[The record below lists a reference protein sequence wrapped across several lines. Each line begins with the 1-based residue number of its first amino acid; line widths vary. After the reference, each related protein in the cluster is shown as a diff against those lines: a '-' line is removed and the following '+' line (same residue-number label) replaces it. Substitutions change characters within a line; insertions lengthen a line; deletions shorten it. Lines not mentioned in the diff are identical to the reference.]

1 MDDLTE
7 EELRQIVSGAPND
20 WIEALKKKHP
30 DWILQAIQ
38 SQPASSET
46 GEQAGPIEGYT
57 FYDPNKTKAGEDKFQ
72 RYDVSGKLLGE
83 QKFKEPGN
91 IWDLTKQA
99 AADLGPILSF
109 TPLAPLVRAVS
120 ALSAAERGDILG
132 ALASGLPLADKIPGL
147 DAATASTLK
156 DIGKYASVGKAAQS
170 GDWQQVLSAAS
181 QIPGIGAN
189 IPQELKTVSDYA
201 SKAALLQR
209 AAKGDISAI
218 AALAKSS
225 GDVPTKKFG
234 DLASGDLIEG
244 FFAPGGEGYDSSQDA
259 EDYIRSL
266 MNFEEALPPDV
277 TEFLPAQEVIR
288 ERISLED
295 RYPAPEGTVTDTSS
309 SEPADQRFDITA
321 NLPGLNEDFTLEDLL
336 PGTGSST
343 QRTVNVSED
352 KPAQVEITGKR
363 DTTIPDYTQDL
374 FPPIDPISIRD
385 VGPVTKI
392 GPDEKLEGTEIKEK
406 DLAEDLKP
414 VTTVTTK
421 TDTTKTTTDKK
432 NEIDWAKLFALLGA
446 MQQRPQEREEQYQL
460 ANMPDYEDLMYGLS
474 SGEMPYMRG

>member
-20 WIEALKKKHP
+20 WMEALKKKHP
-30 DWILQAIQ
+30 DWILQPIQ

-57 FYDPNKTKAGEDKFQ
+57 FYDPKKTKVGEDNFQ

-83 QKFKEPGN
+83 QKFKKPGN

-109 TPLAPLVRAVS
+109 TPLAPLVRAIS

-181 QIPGIGAN
+181 QIPGVGTN

-225 GDVPTKKFG
+225 DAVPTKKFG
-234 DLASGDLIEG
+234 DVAPEDLIEG
-244 FFAPGGEGYDSSQDA
+244 FFAPGGEGYYASEDPGAYYGSDPSQEKYA
-259 EDYIRSL
+259 E
-266 MNFEEALPPDV
+266 
-277 TEFLPAQEVIR
+277 
-288 ERISLED
+288 ED
-295 RYPAPEGTVTDTSS
+295 RLLGKYPAPAGDV
-309 SEPADQRFDITA
+309 EPAGPRTTMDPMELTRFLEANIDDPATIAELLDQYYPQTIGVT
-321 NLPGLNEDFTLEDLL
+321 
-336 PGTGSST
+336 GTK
-343 QRTVNVSED
+343 E
-352 KPAQVEITGKR
+352 
-363 DTTIPDYTQDL
+363 TTPR
-374 FPPIDPISIRD
+374 SIRD
-385 VGPVTKI
+385 IGTITKI
-392 GPDEKLEGTEIKEK
+392 DPSETLDIPAIPVPDLSVGLQPAVPGATKPGT
-406 DLAEDLKP
+406 KP
-414 VTTVTTK
+414 ATEQKGT
-421 TDTTKTTTDKK
+421 
-432 NEIDWAKLFALLGA
+432 DWAKLFALLSA
-446 MQQRPQEREEQYQL
+446 MQQRPEEKEQDLTTSMFPKYGEL
-460 ANMPDYEDLMYGLS
+460 AYGF
-474 SGEMPYMRG
+474 SGETPYMRG